1 MNIAW
6 WVQRWADLNPDK
18 PAIIFEGEE
27 ITYSDV
33 FRTEP
38 AGQSSRLLATVSGD
52 RKGRSG
58 RHDIE

>member
-27 ITYSDV
+27 ITYSD
-33 FRTEP
+33 EP
-38 AGQSSRLLATVSGD
+38 VAGYSLWGSKRAIGSP
-52 RKGRSG
+52 RY
-58 RHDIE
+58 